1 MNSGDAVT
9 WKGQRTFV
17 RSLETII
24 RADRTPLE
32 CAVLECN
39 RFAAVAELVP
49 GHDVEGRRE
58 KASVGRQSHD
68 ETHNK
73 PTIEIRRSGIEE
85 AVSRFNHNQGID
97 IPRSPKGRPHEKSEA
112 AATPAKAAKE
122 SRGDLV
128 ADSSSIPVPSPCNVL
143 AVDFLNVLVRAYHAG
158 KPTETHAV
166 RSLFQTVANAIRKIK
181 PAHVVF
187 AMDGGHDLRSQLLPE
202 YKAHRPESEPLLKA
216 QKELA
221 EQALRIAGFQCIR
234 VQGWEAD
241 DVLASLGM
249 AFSDT
254 VIVSSDKD
262 LLVMP
267 ALADRCRVYHPWGEG
282 SFATAEEKLEIPAHL
297 VTDYLALC
305 GDTSD
310 GIPGVKGIGPKTAA
324 TLLLEFDSLENI
336 LAAATLG
343 QINAK
348 TLCTKLKEQRE
359 AALLCRR
366 VVELNS
372 RLPLPE
378 LCNWK
383 PSAGWQQRLT
393 DMRLGAVAAIVDAI
407 KDQRFACSDWYETA
421 KHDAAEDRRHSE
433 TNQIANQ
440 NSLVFEMDI
449 ECLMVLADQVSWST
463 SEAAAVT
470 CWHAGRKSTITE
482 NPWKV
487 GTFNHVAW
495 AQGRAGRPL
504 AVNLSDEI
512 RASTSS
518 KPVPASKSKAG
529 SLFE

>member
-1 MNSGDAVT
+1 MSPGEAVT

-39 RFAAVAELVP
+39 RFTSVAELVP
-49 GHDVEGRRE
+49 GHDV
-58 KASVGRQSHD
+58 AS
-68 ETHNK
+68 
-73 PTIEIRRSGIEE
+73 RS
-85 AVSRFNHNQGID
+85 VTNHNQGID
-97 IPRSPKGRPHEKSEA
+97 IPRSPKGSPHEKPEA
-112 AATPAKAAKE
+112 AATPAKAPKE
-122 SRGDLV
+122 SRGDRV
-128 ADSSSIPVPSPCNVL
+128 ADASSIPVPSPCNVL

-158 KPTETHAV
+158 KPNETHAV

-187 AMDGGHDLRSQLLPE
+187 AMDGGHDLRSELQPE
-202 YKAHRPESEPLLKA
+202 YKAHRPESEPLLKS

-221 EQALRIAGFQCIR
+221 ERALQIAGFQCIR
-234 VQGWEAD
+234 IDGWEAD
-241 DVLASLGM
+241 DVLASLAM
-249 AFSDT
+249 SFSDT

-305 GDTSD
+305 GDSSD

-324 TLLLEFDSLENI
+324 TLLQEYDSLENI

-343 QINAK
+343 QIKAK
-348 TLCTKLKEQRE
+348 ATCQNLKEQRE

-378 LCNWK
+378 LAEWR
-383 PSAGWQQRLT
+383 PATGWQSTLAEV
-393 DMRLGAVAAIVDAI
+393 RLGAVAAIVDSI
-407 KDQRFACSDWYETA
+407 KDQRFARDSGELKAESRTEASASVETPPLSEPAFRSPLSALPDHDWLRKQYESG
-421 KHDAAEDRRHSE
+421 RRHS
-433 TNQIANQ
+433 
-440 NSLVFEMDI
+440 
-449 ECLMVLADQVSWST
+449 
-463 SEAAAVT
+463 
-470 CWHAGRKSTITE
+470 GRDVE
-482 NPWKV
+482 NPWKRDTDEHRAWDQ
-487 GTFNHVAW
+487 GFQNVAFD
-495 AQGRAGRPL
+495 
-504 AVNLSDEI
+504 LSP
-512 RASTSS
+512 STSS
-518 KPVPASKSKAG
+518 KPVPDSKSTAG
-529 SLFE
+529 SLF